1 MGKKIN
7 HPVSIKSTDKKFGV
21 WNKHRVVSMPRGGI
35 RL

>member
-7 HPVSIKSTDKKFGV
+7 HPVSIRHVDKKFGV
-21 WNKHRVVSMPRGGI
+21 WNKNKVVSMPRGGI